1 LFTLDK
7 KTSEYKFEDKLS
19 ITRQDIVK
27 HATMIDRDNRL
38 EARQVMANNMRILEK
53 LTDCM

>member
-1 LFTLDK
+1 LFTTDK
-7 KTSEYKFEDKLS
+7 KPSGYKLEDKLS

-38 EARQVMANNMRILEK
+38 GARQVMANNMRILES
-53 LTDCM
+53 

>member
-1 LFTLDK
+1 MK
-7 KTSEYKFEDKLS
+7 PRGYKLEDKLS
-19 ITRQDIVK
+19 ITRQDIVR

-38 EARQVMANNMRILEK
+38 EAHQVMANNIRILEK